1 MEGCEHGEKGL
12 DGGEERREIE
22 RRCREREGARDG
34 KSMKRDGEGRRGR
47 MQDGS
52 QSRTVS
58 GRVRKREACSRWAMH
73 NQPLGVVW
81 AAWSRAAVKM
91 RGWSEGGFVA
101 IVPWHR
107 GRRGG
112 TGSPSPRQASKRAGR

>member
-1 MEGCEHGEKGL
+1 MEARRWGVGGGDGERWMKGGEHGEKGL

-81 AAWSRAAVKM
+81 ACSVES
-91 RGWSEGGFVA
+91 GSSEGCGVG
-101 IVPWHR
+101 VR
-107 GRRGG
+107 ED
-112 TGSPSPRQASKRAGR
+112 S